1 MTDFPGRPEPAK
13 PEPRAGVDP
22 PIASDPAT
30 IEQRDVQAMTRIVL
44 RPIGSPL
51 PLGFFTVAIDN
62 VLVST
67 LQWGLLS
74 AADSRA
80 VALIVF
86 PAFIVQAIA
95 GLFAL
100 AARDSIAGTLM
111 LSFATTWLIDA
122 LIFYVHPPGAAA
134 ALGMFYV
141 VFAVFISF
149 MLASALAKRA
159 LGAVLAVAAPRFLI
173 AGVAEL
179 TGNQVLAQAGA
190 VLGFLLAAVAMY
202 TAFALLMEDSH
213 GREVLPIGRTG
224 AAPGRPFMATWPLSC
239 AASNGSRAS
248 AGRYE
253 HRQHHWPVPERQHA
267 GQALCPP
274 DVLQIGP
281 YRRPCPAVSV

>member
-1 MTDFPGRPEPAK
+1 MTDSLGRPGPGK
-13 PEPRAGVDP
+13 PQPHDGAVP
-22 PIASDPAT
+22 VTASDPAT

-67 LQWGLLS
+67 LQWGLVP
-74 AADSRA
+74 AADGRA

-122 LIFYVHPPGAAA
+122 LIFYVHPPGADA
-134 ALGMFYV
+134 ALGVFYI

-149 MLASALAKRA
+149 MLASALLKRA
-159 LGAVLAVAAPRFLI
+159 IFAVLAVAAPRFLI
-173 AGVAEL
+173 SGVAQL
-179 TGNQVLAQAGA
+179 TGSHVLAQAGA
-190 VLGFLLAAVAMY
+190 VLGFALAAVALY

-213 GREVLPIGRTG
+213 GHEVLPIGRLG
-224 AAPGRPFMATWPLSC
+224 AARQATHGNLAVELS
-239 AASNGSRAS
+239 GI
-248 AGRYE
+248 
-253 HRQHHWPVPERQHA
+253 ERQP
-267 GQALCPP
+267 G
-274 DVLQIGP
+274 V
-281 YRRPCPAVSV
+281 RRTL